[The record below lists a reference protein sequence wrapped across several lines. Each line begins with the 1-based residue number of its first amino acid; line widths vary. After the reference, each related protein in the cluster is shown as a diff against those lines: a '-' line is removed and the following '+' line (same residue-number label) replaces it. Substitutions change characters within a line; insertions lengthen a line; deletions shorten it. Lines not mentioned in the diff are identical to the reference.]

1 VKQNLRNSLI
11 LGSFALTCLQAGVGC
26 SAEDAGPGI
35 GSSAGTF
42 SNTAG
47 TTTSAAGTTAFP
59 TAGTSSTSGSGSGGT
74 SSFGGA
80 FATSG
85 AFSTAG
91 TDTAGTAAGGT
102 AAGSGGAGT
111 AGTATAGTGTGG
123 TAPTVDFPA
132 NCPAPTGTHSADK
145 LTRTCWK
152 ASASSCSLG
161 NAAGLVNP
169 PSNALD
175 ADLTTRFST
184 GDKMVTSKQFT
195 FDIDM
200 GKAVMINGVSTATV
214 TATDIPPQVQVAVS
228 TDGTTW
234 TPVAC
239 GTNSPN
245 ADISFAAVSARY
257 VRLIGHGTA
266 DAWWSMV
273 DVNVYRSGADD
284 TCGAGATTTACTSIG
299 TAFPDTCCGADKRL

>member
-1 VKQNLRNSLI
+1 MKQNLRNSLI
-11 LGSFALTCLQAGVGC
+11 WGSFALSCVGVGC
-26 SAEDAGPGI
+26 SAEDAQPGI

-47 TTTSAAGTTAFP
+47 TPASTAGTTAFP
-59 TAGTSSTSGSGSGGT
+59 TAGTPGSSGTAAGGT
-74 SSFGGA
+74 TTTTFGGT
-80 FATSG
+80 FSTSG

-102 AAGSGGAGT
+102 SAGSGGAGT

-123 TAPTVDFPA
+123 TAPTADFPA

-145 LTRTCWK
+145 LTRSCWK

-228 TDGTTW
+228 TDGTAW

-299 TAFPDTCCGADKRL
+299 AAFPDTCCGASHKL